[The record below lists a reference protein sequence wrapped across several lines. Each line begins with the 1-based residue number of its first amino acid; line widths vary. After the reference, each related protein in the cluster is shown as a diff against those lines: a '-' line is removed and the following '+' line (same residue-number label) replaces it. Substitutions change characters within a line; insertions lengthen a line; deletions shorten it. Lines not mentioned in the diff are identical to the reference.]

1 MSEEKIII
9 KRKKSFEFPVL
20 FEILGFIIL
29 VFLIIIGFIAKF
41 RIGTVFN
48 FSTSTREE
56 TVFQQMYD
64 LTGNIGELLEQIG
77 NHFDFLI
84 IVLISLLAILSL
96 TCILKFHNIERK
108 LIENQELI
116 LEILD
121 KTKAMAKDENSL
133 VQDTQNTP
141 NKCPNCGKEYN
152 LGDKFCGSC
161 GAKLN

>member
-1 MSEEKIII
+1 MSEERMII
-9 KRKKSFEFPVL
+9 KKKKSFVLPVL
-20 FEILGFIIL
+20 FEILGFIGLGFIIL
-29 VFLIIIGFIAKF
+29 IGFMAKF
-41 RIGTVFN
+41 GTAFH

-64 LTGNIGELLEQIG
+64 LTGNVGELLEQIG

-96 TCILKFHNIERK
+96 TCILKFNNIERK

-116 LEILD
+116 LEIID
-121 KTKAMAKDENSL
+121 KTKATTKDENSL

-141 NKCPNCGKEYN
+141 NKCPKCEKEYN
-152 LGDKFCGSC
+152 IGDKFCDSC
-161 GAKLN
+161 GTKLN